1 MSDGGATEVEFAG
14 VKFRGGK
21 IFVIITALSTLGG
34 GLYAGFEFYKDYIN
48 MRTKIEKYTAP
59 DLSGFDKKLA
69 VLEEQLNNVVKEV
82 SSDLKVIKVEFESL
96 QLKIESFKELEEGI
110 KQSADDSRDYT
121 KDIKRDLKAEMH
133 HMSQQ
138 LDTVEKRGKEAFRQ
152 VRDSIDKND
161 TKVRTM
167 VTVNSDRF
175 DKRREQLRN
184 DMDALELR
192 MKDEMKELKKKVN
205 DKIKKALENPLANMR
220 K

>member
-1 MSDGGATEVEFAG
+1 MSDGGTTEVEFAG

-34 GLYAGFEFYKDYIN
+34 GLYAGFEFYKDYID
-48 MRTKIEKYTAP
+48 MKKKIVSYTAP

-121 KDIKRDLKAEMH
+121 KDIKRDLKSEMH
-133 HMSQQ
+133 HMSKQ
-138 LDTVEKRGKEAFRQ
+138 LDSVEKRGKEAFRQ

-161 TKVRTM
+161 AKVRNM

-192 MKDEMKELKKKVN
+192 IKDEMKELKKKVDN
-205 DKIKKALENPLANMR
+205 KIKKALENPLANMR

>member
-1 MSDGGATEVEFAG
+1 MSDGGTTEVEFAG

-82 SSDLKVIKVEFESL
+82 SSDLKVIKIEFESL
-96 QLKIESFKELEEGI
+96 QSKVESFKELEEGI

-133 HMSQQ
+133 HMSKQ

-205 DKIKKALENPLANMR
+205 DKIKRALENPLANMR